1 MKRKTMKKKARDRM
15 KKSYCFEQDGEQIT
29 LSDIVEICAVGIGE
43 SIFKKE
49 KREEEIMRDCKILN
63 SLSNALLA
71 IKK

>member
-1 MKRKTMKKKARDRM
+1 MKEP
-15 KKSYCFEQDGEQIT
+15 YCFEHDGEQIT
-29 LSDIVEICAVGIGE
+29 LSDAVEICAVGIAE

-49 KREEEIMRDCKILN
+49 KREEEIMHDCKILN

>member
-1 MKRKTMKKKARDRM
+1 MKKP
-15 KKSYCFEQDGEQIT
+15 YCFEHDKEQIT
-29 LSDIVEICAVGIGE
+29 LSDAVEICAVGIGE
-43 SIFKKE
+43 SILKKE

>member
-1 MKRKTMKKKARDRM
+1 MKKP
-15 KKSYCFEQDGEQIT
+15 YCFEQDGEQIT
-29 LSDIVEICAVGIGE
+29 LSDAVEICAVRIGE
-43 SIFKKE
+43 SIIKKE